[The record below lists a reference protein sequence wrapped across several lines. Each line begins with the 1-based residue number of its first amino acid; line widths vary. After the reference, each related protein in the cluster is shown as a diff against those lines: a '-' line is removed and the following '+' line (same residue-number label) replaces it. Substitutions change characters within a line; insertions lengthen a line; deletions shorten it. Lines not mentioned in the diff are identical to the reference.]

1 MPDSVRRTLP
11 NLLTISRVVLAIGF
25 FVIVAFGLWP
35 SPGENVASRQFW
47 GNIAVVVFVVAAIT
61 DFADGYLARRWKVV
75 SVFGR
80 VMDPFG
86 DKLLVIGTF
95 VLLSS
100 PVFIATTSTEAG
112 GLEIA
117 ADPAS
122 RITLTSGVHVWM
134 TLLIL
139 GRELL
144 VTSIRG
150 VMEGLGIEF
159 SAGWSGKWKMVLQ
172 SFAAPFALFVAVN
185 PFALECWV
193 WVLARDILVWSA
205 VLVTAWSAWPYLVRA
220 RRLVDEAQQ
229 RNAS

>member
-1 MPDSVRRTLP
+1 MPDPVRRSLP

-25 FVIVAFGLWP
+25 FLIVAFGLWP
-35 SPGENVASRQFW
+35 APGSEGGGRQLW
-47 GNIAVVVFVVAAIT
+47 GNLAVVVFSVAAFT
-61 DFADGYLARRWKVV
+61 DFMDGYLARRWGVV

-86 DKLLVIGTF
+86 DKLLVIGAF

-100 PVFIATTSTEAG
+100 PVFIRISPVGSEGLDSGAEAAAGITS
-112 GLEIA
+112 
-117 ADPAS
+117 
-122 RITLTSGVHVWM
+122 TSGVHVWM
-134 TLLIL
+134 TLVIL

-172 SFAAPFALFVAVN
+172 SIAAPFALFVAVN
-185 PFALECWV
+185 PFALDCWI
-193 WVLARDILVWSA
+193 WVLVRDVLIWST
-205 VLVTAWSAWPYLVRA
+205 VIVTAWSAWPYLVRA
-220 RRLVDEAQQ
+220 RRLVDEARQ
-229 RNAS
+229 RDES

>member
-35 SPGENVASRQFW
+35 CPESTVAGRQFW
-47 GNIAVVVFVVAAIT
+47 GNIAVVVFAVAAIT
-61 DFADGYLARRWKVV
+61 DFADGYLARRWRVV

-100 PVFIATTSTEAG
+100 PVFIHTTPTETG
-112 GLEIA
+112 GLAIA
-117 ADPAS
+117 TDAAS
-122 RITLTSGVHVWM
+122 RITTTTGVQVWM
-134 TLLIL
+134 TLVIL

-150 VMEGLGIEF
+150 IMEGLGIEF

-172 SFAAPFALFVAVN
+172 SIAAPFALFVAVN
-185 PFALECWV
+185 PFALECEAWV
-193 WVLARDILVWSA
+193 VARDILVWST

-220 RRLVDEAQQ
+220 RRLVDEAQP
-229 RNAS
+229 RDDS

>member
-11 NLLTISRVVLAIGF
+11 NLLTVSRVILAIGF

-35 SPGENVASRQFW
+35 AAEVDDSRQWW
-47 GNIAVVVFVVAAIT
+47 GNIAVVVFAVAAIT
-61 DFADGYLARRWKVV
+61 DFADGYLARRWRVV

-86 DKLLVIGTF
+86 DKLLVIGAF

-100 PVFIATTSTEAG
+100 PVFIELTPALEGGPVIATDADGRISST
-112 GLEIA
+112 
-117 ADPAS
+117 
-122 RITLTSGVHVWM
+122 TGVHVWM
-134 TLLIL
+134 TLVIL

-172 SFAAPFALFVAVN
+172 SIAAPFALFVAVN
-185 PFALECWV
+185 PFALESQG
-193 WVLARDILVWSA
+193 WVLLRDILVWAA
-205 VLVTAWSAWPYLVRA
+205 VIVTAWSALPYLGRA
-220 RRLVDEAQQ
+220 RRLVDEAG
-229 RNAS
+229 RKGST

>member
-11 NLLTISRVVLAIGF
+11 NLLTVSRVLLAIGF

-35 SPGENVASRQFW
+35 SPTESSASRQFW
-47 GNIAVVVFVVAAIT
+47 GNIAVVVFAVAAIT
-61 DFADGYLARRWKVV
+61 DFADGYLARRWRVV

-100 PVFIATTSTEAG
+100 PVFMATTPTATG

-117 ADPAS
+117 ADSTS
-122 RITLTSGVHVWM
+122 RISTTTGVHVWM

-172 SFAAPFALFVAVN
+172 SVAAPFALFVAVN
-185 PFALECWV
+185 PFALDSSG
-193 WVLARDILVWSA
+193 WVLVRDILVWA
-205 VLVTAWSAWPYLVRA
+205 TVLVTAWSAWPYLVRA
-220 RRLVDEAQQ
+220 RRLVDQAQEK
-229 RNAS
+229 NAS